1 MALNKPLEMYR
12 SHSNDFY
19 HNDKIGVV
27 ENTNV
32 GDYFQS
38 ISVNTSIFKA
48 RFNPS

>member
-19 HNDKIGVV
+19 HNDKIGNV

-38 ISVNTSIFKA
+38 TFDKISILKD
-48 RFNPS
+48 RFN